1 MQRAIDVSKWNGDI
15 DYTGVKSIGINNVI
29 IQCGY
34 GMESNQKDPYFDKN
48 YRKAK
53 ENKIRVGVYH
63 YSYAK
68 SVNEA
73 RKEANTCLKWIKG
86 KDLDLPVY
94 IDMEEEKLTYLGKT
108 TLTKI
113 AIEFCKVIE
122 KSGYTAGVYA
132 NANWFKNYLNY
143 NEIKKSY
150 SIWLAQYGDKK
161 DFSCDIWQYTSQGKI
176 RKNAGNF
183 DMNYIYK
190 NPVIYVTVKKK
201 TGLYKYGYRD
211 YITGTSKVEKT
222 VEKGTKLKW
231 IYDDMY
237 GWSKVQYQGKEYF
250 VTNSVLN
257 RKSLSTFPKE
267 VLKKDTKVYVIKNNK
282 IDKAKILRKGKKATL
297 VCSFEKGKFKGYDYL
312 SSGINRYLRK

>member
-15 DYTGVKSIGINNVI
+15 DYTGVKSVGINSVI

-53 ENKIRVGVYH
+53 ENKMRVGVYH

-176 RKNAGNF
+176 
-183 DMNYIYK
+183 D
-190 NPVIYVTVKKK
+190 
-201 TGLYKYGYRD
+201 
-211 YITGTSKVEKT
+211 
-222 VEKGTKLKW
+222 
-231 IYDDMY
+231 
-237 GWSKVQYQGKEYF
+237 
-250 VTNSVLN
+250 
-257 RKSLSTFPKE
+257 RKS
-267 VLKKDTKVYVIKNNK
+267 VV
-282 IDKAKILRKGKKATL
+282 
-297 VCSFEKGKFKGYDYL
+297 
-312 SSGINRYLRK
+312 

>member
-1 MQRAIDVSKWNGDI
+1 MAKTFKGIDVSQYQQSVDFKKVKAS
-15 DYTGVKSIGINNVI
+15 GVDFVI
-29 IQCGY
+29 IRAGFGKY
-34 GMESNQKDPYFDKN
+34 ANQKDPYFDKN

-53 ENKIRVGVYH
+53 ENKMRVGVYH

-86 KDLDLPVY
+86 KDLDLPIY
-94 IDMEEEKLTYLGKT
+94 IDMEEENLTYLGKEI
-108 TLTKI
+108 LTKI

-122 KSGYTAGVYA
+122 KSGYNAGVYA

-143 NEIKKSY
+143 NEIKKNY

-176 RKNAGNF
+176 RKNASNF

-211 YITGTSKVEKT
+211 YITGTSKVKRT
-222 VEKGTKLKW
+222 VEKAVSYTHL
-231 IYDDMY
+231 
-237 GWSKVQYQGKEYF
+237 
-250 VTNSVLN
+250 
-257 RKSLSTFPKE
+257 
-267 VLKKDTKVYVIKNNK
+267 
-282 IDKAKILRKGKKATL
+282 TL
-297 VCSFEKGKFKGYDYL
+297 PTT
-312 SSGINRYLRK
+312 

>member
-1 MQRAIDVSKWNGDI
+1 M
-15 DYTGVKSIGINNVI
+15 
-29 IQCGY
+29 
-34 GMESNQKDPYFDKN
+34 
-48 YRKAK
+48 
-53 ENKIRVGVYH
+53 
-63 YSYAK
+63 
-68 SVNEA
+68 
-73 RKEANTCLKWIKG
+73 
-86 KDLDLPVY
+86 
-94 IDMEEEKLTYLGKT
+94 TYLGKT

-211 YITGTSKVEKT
+211 YITGTSKEEKT
-222 VEKGTKLKW
+222 TSVISKHPTIFFIFTSILLIHHTPIISYYNKL
-231 IYDDMY
+231 
-237 GWSKVQYQGKEYF
+237 
-250 VTNSVLN
+250 L
-257 RKSLSTFPKE
+257 
-267 VLKKDTKVYVIKNNK
+267 
-282 IDKAKILRKGKKATL
+282 
-297 VCSFEKGKFKGYDYL
+297 
-312 SSGINRYLRK
+312 